1 MLEYPAAASPG
12 GAPDWCFGA
21 PASPPHVPR
30 APIDEVRERV
40 LGTWFG
46 SWSPA
51 SLLHQLTPPRPRA
64 DDVEED
70 NLRESASEA
79 GADRYERLLEETLM
93 GQDRDALFD
102 AASVRVGALVL
113 PLRPPEPMSATIVSP
128 RPRGSRSDATG
139 SDPPP

>member
-51 SLLHQLTPPRPRA
+51 SLLYQLTPPRPRA

-70 NLRESASEA
+70 NLREPASEA
-79 GADRYERLLEETLM
+79 GADRYERLLEEIHEMIEDYEAGVYVDL
-93 GQDRDALFD
+93 DKF
-102 AASVRVGALVL
+102 
-113 PLRPPEPMSATIVSP
+113 
-128 RPRGSRSDATG
+128 SRSLDG
-139 SDPPP
+139 WFSNHFRDPCARPSPTREL